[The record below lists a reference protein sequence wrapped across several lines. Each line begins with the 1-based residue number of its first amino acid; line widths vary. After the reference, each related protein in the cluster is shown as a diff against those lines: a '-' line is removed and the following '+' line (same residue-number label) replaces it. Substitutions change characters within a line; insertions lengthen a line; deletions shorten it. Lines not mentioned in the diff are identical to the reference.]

1 MPKPA
6 AGEKIEMII
15 LSEVRDVGRDKY
27 QYHMISPLRVK
38 VRWIQLNLLPRD
50 RGSQT

>member
-27 QYHMISPLRVK
+27 QYHMISPLGV
-38 VRWIQLNLLPRD
+38 I
-50 RGSQT
+50 

>member
-27 QYHMISPLRVK
+27 QYHMIDV
-38 VRWIQLNLLPRD
+38 I
-50 RGSQT
+50 